1 VRPSVEAE
9 SPAVVRVLPLLLL
22 IALAGCGGG
31 GDDDQDEVRQTV
43 RDFVEATNQRDGETL
58 CGELLTQEYMEKSTL
73 AEGDQA
79 GEECRQQIDRTV
91 DLELRLVSVGKTE
104 VDGDD
109 ATVRVVID
117 TGGVQAPRL
126 FRLERE
132 DDRWKLADGTE
143 G

>member
-1 VRPSVEAE
+1 VA
-9 SPAVVRVLPLLLL
+9 RVLPFLLL
-22 IALAGCGGG
+22 ALAGCGGG
-31 GDDDQDEVRQTV
+31 GGDDPDEVRQTV

-58 CGELLTQEYMEKSTL
+58 CGELLTQEYLEKSTL
-73 AEGDQA
+73 ATGDQA
-79 GEECRQQIDRTV
+79 GEACRQQLDRTV
-91 DLELRLVSVGKTE
+91 GLRLKLISVGKTE
-104 VDGDD
+104 VDGEE

-117 TGGVQAPRL
+117 TDGVKAPRL

>member
-1 VRPSVEAE
+1 VA
-9 SPAVVRVLPLLLL
+9 RVLPFLLL
-22 IALAGCGGG
+22 ALAGCGGG
-31 GDDDQDEVRQTV
+31 GGDDPDEVRQTV

-58 CGELLTQEYMEKSTL
+58 CGELLTQEYLEKSTL
-73 AEGDQA
+73 APGDQA
-79 GEECRQQIDRTV
+79 GEACREQLDRTV
-91 DLELRLVSVGKTE
+91 DLRLKLISVGKTE
-104 VDGDD
+104 VDGDE

-117 TGGVQAPRL
+117 TDGVQAPRL

>member
-1 VRPSVEAE
+1 MA
-9 SPAVVRVLPLLLL
+9 RVLPFLLL
-22 IALAGCGGG
+22 ALAGCGGG
-31 GDDDQDEVRQTV
+31 GGDDPDEVRQTV

-58 CGELLTQEYMEKSTL
+58 CGELLTQDYLEKSTL
-73 AEGDQA
+73 ATGDQA
-79 GEECRQQIDRTV
+79 GEACREQLDRTV
-91 DLELRLVSVGKTE
+91 DLRLKLISVGKTE
-104 VDGDD
+104 VDGDE

-117 TGGVQAPRL
+117 TDGVQAPRL

>member
-1 VRPSVEAE
+1 MA
-9 SPAVVRVLPLLLL
+9 RVLPFLLL
-22 IALAGCGGG
+22 ALAGCGGG
-31 GDDDQDEVRQTV
+31 GGDDPDEVRQTV

-58 CGELLTQEYMEKSTL
+58 CGELLTQEYLEKSTL
-73 AEGDQA
+73 ATGDQA
-79 GEECRQQIDRTV
+79 GEACREQLDKTV
-91 DLELRLVSVGKTE
+91 GLQLKLISVGKTE
-104 VDGDD
+104 VDGDE

-117 TGGVQAPRL
+117 TDGVQAPRL

>member
-1 VRPSVEAE
+1 MA
-9 SPAVVRVLPLLLL
+9 RVLPFLLL
-22 IALAGCGGG
+22 ALAGCGGG
-31 GDDDQDEVRQTV
+31 GGDDPDEVRQTV

-58 CGELLTQEYMEKSTL
+58 CGELLTQEYLEKSTL
-73 AEGDQA
+73 APGDQA
-79 GEECRQQIDRTV
+79 GEACREQLDRTV
-91 DLELRLVSVGKTE
+91 DLRLKLISVGKTE
-104 VDGDD
+104 VDGDE

-117 TGGVQAPRL
+117 TDGVQAPRL

>member
-1 VRPSVEAE
+1 VA
-9 SPAVVRVLPLLLL
+9 RVLPFLLL
-22 IALAGCGGG
+22 ALAGCGGG
-31 GDDDQDEVRQTV
+31 GDDLDEVRQTV

-58 CGELLTQEYMEKSTL
+58 CGELLTQEYLEKSTL
-73 AEGDQA
+73 ATGDQA
-79 GEECRQQIDRTV
+79 GEACREQLDRTV
-91 DLELRLVSVGKTE
+91 ELRLKLISVGKTE
-104 VDGDD
+104 VDGDE

-117 TGGVQAPRL
+117 TDGVQAPRL

>member
-1 VRPSVEAE
+1 VA
-9 SPAVVRVLPLLLL
+9 RVLPFLLL
-22 IALAGCGGG
+22 ALAGCGGG
-31 GDDDQDEVRQTV
+31 RGDDPDEVRQTV

-58 CGELLTQEYMEKSTL
+58 CGELLTQEYLEKSTL
-73 AEGDQA
+73 APGDQA
-79 GEECRQQIDRTV
+79 GEACREQLDRTV
-91 DLELRLVSVGKTE
+91 DLRLKLISVGKTE
-104 VDGDD
+104 VDGDE

-117 TGGVQAPRL
+117 TDGVQAPRL